1 MRRSSIASSRA
12 GLLAGVLALTAVTPL
27 TGAAAHATRTAGAP
41 DIAGTWSMKQRGNC
55 CTTSLTYTITR
66 TGQRYTFANGAG
78 QTTSGVT
85 VSGPRSSVSATYW
98 CGKSSPACARDT
110 GYGGTFEVKYVF
122 DVATCPATVR
132 YSWTQPFAKSNPY
145 VGTGK
150 GTRPCT
156 KKTN

>member
-1 MRRSSIASSRA
+1 VTA
-12 GLLAGVLALTAVTPL
+12 VLALSAVTPL
-27 TGAAAHATRTAGAP
+27 AVAARTAGAS
-41 DIAGTWSMKQRGNC
+41 DIAGTWSMKQKGTC

-66 TGQRYTFANGAG
+66 TGRSYTFANGAG

-85 VSGPRSSVSATYW
+85 VAGPGSSVRATTYW
-98 CGKSSPACARDT
+98 CGKSNAACARDT

-122 DVATCPATVR
+122 DLATCPATVR

-150 GTRPCT
+150 GTRPCAD
-156 KKTN
+156 KAH